1 MKIGILIDELIPG
14 GFQKV
19 AIMEAKYFNM
29 LGHEAVLVVLHR
41 IKNEGYEDLI
51 KRNNI
56 KVIRI
61 SDRLPFCLRLN
72 FRFPFFAFFSFFHI
86 FYPFFIWGY
95 VKRGEFDVC
104 ITHGTYTAFSSI
116 AIKKKLHI
124 PFISFIHDSVTY
136 IIENKYKDKFPRSV
150 LGFLMLIAKKLDR
163 AIVGSSNCVIAFPE
177 MLWELKKIY
186 PAYQDY
192 HEIFNGCEVIPESEI
207 IFNKSNFA
215 ISVTKWDQG
224 KNFNFIL
231 DIWNSLDAKIPLKVI
246 GSVHP
251 DSLKNE
257 MERLISDRGLSN
269 YITIIGQITEE
280 ELCEYYSN
288 ARFLVHPCRE
298 AFGMTILE
306 ASAHGCPAIF
316 TNNSGVAELFPD
328 KIRLEM
334 PSEKD
339 IVSYVNTIRYIGG
352 LPQQEYVELVDD
364 YYKVAIE
371 NTWEAHCRKIEKLIH
386 LTIKNNV

>member
-86 FYPFFIWGY
+86 FYPFFIWRY

-104 ITHGTYTAFSSI
+104 ITHGTYTAFSSM
-116 AIKKKLHI
+116 AIKNKLHI

-136 IIENKYKDKFPRSV
+136 IIENKYKNKFPNKV
-150 LGFLMLIAKKLDR
+150 WVVLMLIAKKIDR
-163 AIVGSSNCVIAFPE
+163 VIVRHSNGVIAFPD
-177 MLWELKKIY
+177 MIKELKKIY
-186 PAYQDY
+186 PTYQNY

-207 IFNKSNFA
+207 IFNKSDYA

-224 KNFNFIL
+224 KNFDFLL
-231 DIWNSLDAKIPLKVI
+231 DVWSSLNLRIPLKIIGSFHPQILRDQMERSINNKDLNGVVTVI
-246 GSVHP
+246 GQV
-251 DSLKNE
+251 
-257 MERLISDRGLSN
+257 
-269 YITIIGQITEE
+269 TEE
-280 ELCEYYSN
+280 VLYHYYKN
-288 ARFLVHPCRE
+288 TKFLVHPCRE
-298 AFGMTILE
+298 AFGMTIME
-306 ASAHGCPAIF
+306 SSAHGCPSVF
-316 TNNSGVAELFPD
+316 TGNSGAVVLYPETIKALLPNEVDVVGYKRMINYLLQMGAEKYESLVREYYLSAKNNSWQ
-328 KIRLEM
+328 R
-334 PSEKD
+334 
-339 IVSYVNTIRYIGG
+339 
-352 LPQQEYVELVDD
+352 
-364 YYKVAIE
+364 
-371 NTWEAHCRKIEKLIH
+371 HCQVITSI
-386 LTIKNNV
+386 LTDFV